1 MDPAVWKKTAELGYP
16 ENLTGHG
23 FLRAG
28 VGSPVLCTSLVP
40 FVTGGLPHP
49 RGMMAE
55 KLPDWLQMYAERI
68 SSYGMFG
75 GNIANHVLVNEYRP
89 GEGIMPHEDGPMYFP
104 TVTTISLGS
113 HTLLDF
119 YHPVGREQQRT
130 DEQVTTC
137 QMEAGPAL
145 SFPAGGATQSCW
157 VLSGDMYSCYLHGI
171 RPAGL

>member
-1 MDPAVWKKTAELGYP
+1 
-16 ENLTGHG
+16 
-23 FLRAG
+23 
-28 VGSPVLCTSLVP
+28 
-40 FVTGGLPHP
+40 
-49 RGMMAE
+49 MMAE

-68 SSYGMFG
+68 SSYGVFG

-119 YHPVGREQQRT
+119 YHPVGREQQRA

-137 QMEAGPAL
+137 QTEQDRHFL
-145 SFPAGGATQSCW
+145 SLLEEPRSLL

-171 RPAGL
+171 RPAASDFITENVANIASCDSRYGDTLTRETRVSLTIRYVPKVLKTTIALGRRK